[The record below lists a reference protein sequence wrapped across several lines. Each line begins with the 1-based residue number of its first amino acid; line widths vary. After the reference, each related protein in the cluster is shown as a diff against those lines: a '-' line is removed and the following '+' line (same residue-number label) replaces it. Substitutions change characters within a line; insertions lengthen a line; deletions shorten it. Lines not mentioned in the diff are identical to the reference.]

1 MASIDVNLGGVAK
14 KAKKLIGPLG
24 RRGRF
29 DIDFGDLGFAG
40 VPGKVYV
47 PRMDARRAPL
57 LAFAHD
63 WTKSSKHYQ
72 DTLKHFASWGFIV
85 VATDSGSGL
94 FANQASY
101 IDALSDSIEAVFNA
115 DLGSGRLRP
124 DTGRI
129 GVMGHGLG
137 AGAATVLASY
147 RTDIS
152 AVVAAFPKP
161 IAAGAV
167 NRSALVSAP
176 GLIISAED
184 SEDAAEAMWLGQ
196 TWNGECVHRRI
207 KAVEGGLVESNP
219 LLRGVG
225 LASGDH
231 KTQALVRRLATG
243 FLLSEL
249 AEDSEYAVFS
259 DPEAEVP
266 GTTLVDGTLLQKEE
280 EKALAEEA
288 KEVPM
293 WQTVARAALKR

>member
-1 MASIDVNLGGVAK
+1 MGVAK

-24 RRGRF
+24 RRGPL

-47 PRMDARRAPL
+47 PRLDARRAPL

-94 FANQASY
+94 FSKQSAY

-115 DLGSGRLRP
+115 DLGNGTLRP

-129 GVMGHGLG
+129 GIIGHGLG

-161 IAAGAV
+161 VAAGAIG
-167 NRSALVSAP
+167 RASLISAP
-176 GLIISAED
+176 GLILSAEG
-184 SEDAAEAMWLGQ
+184 SEDSAEATWLGQ
-196 TWNGECVHRRI
+196 AWNGECIHRRL
-207 KAVEGGLVESNP
+207 KAEEGGLVERSP

-225 LASGDH
+225 LTSGDH

-249 AEDSEYAVFS
+249 AGDSEYAAFS
-259 DPEAEVP
+259 DPEEKIP
-266 GTTLVDGTLLQKEE
+266 GTTLVDGALIQKEE
-280 EKALAEEA
+280 EDALAKEA

-293 WQTVARAALKR
+293 WQTVARAAIKR